1 MDGYGEVYLPYA
13 TLQSVKIK
21 SVKFF
26 FNCQGNKI
34 QKITQ
39 NIYFFENSTFESVIL
54 EIVKK
59 VRWETSLI

>member
-26 FNCQGNKI
+26 LIAMVIKFRKSLKI
-34 QKITQ
+34 YTFLKI
-39 NIYFFENSTFESVIL
+39 VL
-54 EIVKK
+54 LK
-59 VRWETSLI
+59 VSFLKLSKR